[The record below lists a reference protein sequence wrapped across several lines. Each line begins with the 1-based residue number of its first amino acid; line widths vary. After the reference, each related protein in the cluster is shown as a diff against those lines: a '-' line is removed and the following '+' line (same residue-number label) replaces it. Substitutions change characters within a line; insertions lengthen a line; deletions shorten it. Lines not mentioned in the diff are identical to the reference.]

1 VARRRFP
8 SHFASAGWFMNFF
21 ELERCKSLDRNQ
33 LRSLLTA
40 KCKNVD
46 RLMNVPTAP
55 VFGCKQLFLVRP
67 FLTQSKLPPL
77 LRLARSQNSI
87 SLTTASRSDHTDPC
101 TSCRNH
107 CICCGNVVEGKID
120 LFTYIV
126 VGQWLHLWERVTRR
140 NLKKVIAQG
149 ALTKSGCL
157 T

>member
-1 VARRRFP
+1 MERGVCCWV
-8 SHFASAGWFMNFF
+8 H
-21 ELERCKSLDRNQ
+21 ELWRWWSSPHHSREWRGSLP
-33 LRSLLTA
+33 A

-46 RLMNVPTAP
+46 RLMNFPTAP

-77 LRLARSQNSI
+77 LRLARSQNNI
-87 SLTTASRSDHTDPC
+87 SLSRSDHIDPC

-107 CICCGNVVEGKID
+107 CMCCGNVVEGKID
-120 LFTYIV
+120 LFTYIA

-149 ALTKSGCL
+149 ALAKSGCL